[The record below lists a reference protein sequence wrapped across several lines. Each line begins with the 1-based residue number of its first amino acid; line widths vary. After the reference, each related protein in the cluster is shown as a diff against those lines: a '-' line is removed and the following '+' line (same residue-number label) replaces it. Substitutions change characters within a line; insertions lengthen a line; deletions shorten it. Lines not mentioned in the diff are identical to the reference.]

1 MTSYQKSL
9 SVDVDVHGGGWG
21 AKFSFS
27 SGFKDVKEGTNS
39 YHKTYVESVAKCI
52 QYLASLKRGIK
63 VKKYYALN
71 IMNVNCT
78 CMVV

>member
-9 SVDVDVHGGGWG
+9 SGDVDVHGGGWG
-21 AKFSFS
+21 AKFSVS

-63 VKKYYALN
+63 VKN
-71 IMNVNCT
+71 IMF
-78 CMVV
+78 